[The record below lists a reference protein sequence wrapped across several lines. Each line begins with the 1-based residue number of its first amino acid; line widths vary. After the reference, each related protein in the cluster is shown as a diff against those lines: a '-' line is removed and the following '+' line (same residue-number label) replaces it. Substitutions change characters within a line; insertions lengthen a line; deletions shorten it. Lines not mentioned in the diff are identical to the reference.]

1 MRRIKPYLQ
10 LVRLPNLF
18 TAAADP
24 LAGWLLVG
32 GSLGDAGGWAPLVA
46 AGVATYAA
54 GMVLN
59 DVFDFEVDRVER
71 PGRPLPSGRVSRRLA
86 ALAGVVLLISGP
98 ALAAISGATA
108 AGVASV
114 LAACVLAYDAG
125 LKRTVLGPEVMGAC
139 RALNLLLGMTADP
152 RLGGPAGWLAAAAFG
167 LFVCGITW
175 ISRDEARVDAVQG
188 RRRGVVAGMAVQ
200 DVALLGLLMACFQIV
215 PFPHG
220 DASRPSA
227 LLLGSVVL
235 CVTAWVVN
243 HADVRAVR
251 EPTPGRI
258 QAAVKAG
265 VLSLVWLDVGV
276 VASVRG
282 VMPAL
287 AVAALWL
294 PAFLLGRWLYST

>member
-32 GSLGDAGGWAPLVA
+32 GSLGDAGGWGPLVA
-46 AGVATYAA
+46 AGVATYSA

-71 PGRPLPSGRVSRRLA
+71 SGRPLPSGRVSRRLA
-86 ALAGVVLLISGP
+86 AIAGIVLLVIGP
-98 ALAAISGATA
+98 ALAAISGGTA
-108 AGVASV
+108 LAVASV
-114 LAACVLAYDAG
+114 LAVCVLAYDSG
-125 LKRTVLGPEVMGAC
+125 LKRTVLGPEAMGAC

-152 RLGGPAGWLAAAAFG
+152 RLGGPAGWLAGSAFG

-175 ISRDEARVDAVQG
+175 ISRNEAQVDVG
-188 RRRGVVAGMAVQ
+188 LDRRRGVFAGMAVQ
-200 DVALLGLLMACFQIV
+200 DVALLGLLAAAVQVI
-215 PFPHG
+215 PFPG
-220 DASRPSA
+220 GEPSRPA
-227 LLLGSVVL
+227 LPLEGLLVL
-235 CVTAWVVN
+235 TVTALVVN
-243 HADVRAVR
+243 SAGARAVR
-251 EPTPGRI
+251 EPTPARL

-265 VLSLVWLDVGV
+265 VLSLVWLDVGL

-282 VMPAL
+282 IMPAL
-287 AVAALWL
+287 AVAALWV